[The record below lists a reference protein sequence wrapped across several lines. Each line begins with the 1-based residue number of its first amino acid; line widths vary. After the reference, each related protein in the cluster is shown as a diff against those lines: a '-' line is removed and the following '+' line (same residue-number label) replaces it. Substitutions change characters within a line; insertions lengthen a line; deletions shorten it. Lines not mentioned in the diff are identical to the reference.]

1 LKDLESVEPEFHS
14 SLQWILDN
22 DPEPLDLT
30 FVVEEE
36 AFGEVCACACVCVT
50 VTCAC
55 VCVLGLNVICEVV
68 ESTHT
73 VFLALL

>member
-1 LKDLESVEPEFHS
+1 MYSSLGHFIRLCSTSEWLPICMCCHGDTCRQPSLKDLESVEPEFHS

-36 AFGEVCACACVCVT
+36 AFGEVR
-50 VTCAC
+50 
-55 VCVLGLNVICEVV
+55 IP
-68 ESTHT
+68 
-73 VFLALL
+73 

>member
-1 LKDLESVEPEFHS
+1 MEPEFHS

-36 AFGEVCACACVCVT
+36 AFGEVRIT
-50 VTCAC
+50 VTSSARTLH
-55 VCVLGLNVICEVV
+55 VNVQILANVLRV
-68 ESTHT
+68 S
-73 VFLALL
+73 

>member
-1 LKDLESVEPEFHS
+1 MSGCHGDTCRQPSLKDLESVEPEFHS

-36 AFGEVCACACVCVT
+36 AFGEV
-50 VTCAC
+50 
-55 VCVLGLNVICEVV
+55 
-68 ESTHT
+68 
-73 VFLALL
+73 

>member
-1 LKDLESVEPEFHS
+1 MEPEFHS

-36 AFGEVCACACVCVT
+36 AFGEVRINVT
-50 VTCAC
+50 SSARALHVNVQILAN
-55 VCVLGLNVICEVV
+55 VLRI
-68 ESTHT
+68 S
-73 VFLALL
+73 

>member
-1 LKDLESVEPEFHS
+1 MIRWYNRQPSLKDLESVEPEFHS

-36 AFGEVCACACVCVT
+36 AFGEVKL
-50 VTCAC
+50 TCSFY
-55 VCVLGLNVICEVV
+55 G
-68 ESTHT
+68 
-73 VFLALL
+73 